1 MKEVIFQ
8 KFTSYGNNF
17 VIVDETQAQ
26 RLHEEEK
33 SGFACQVTNVN
44 FGMGADG
51 VLFLQPYRSDV
62 LAEINAVRHYWD
74 RLPVF
79 PNLKVIFRIFEPNG
93 AESFS
98 CGNGLLCLANFLYR
112 QYNIASTR
120 ILTQIATRQPKVI
133 TIGTRHK
140 KGTNWANMGSPRRV
154 PQDIVTLSN
163 SIPLDGDID
172 LIDDI
177 SITFRAG
184 DLNPFSNEN
193 TLKLKGYLVYTGEPH
208 LVIFPE
214 TDFSI
219 SAIRNLLFVSCNS
232 TSLPNDPHERRIR
245 LGSWLVNHIGMYLNK
260 QYGHI
265 FPKGINVNFVHIP
278 SETNVIEYRCFERGI
293 DQETLACGTG
303 ALAVSF
309 VARRLQH
316 IKANQITV
324 WPHRSRWYD
333 PQAAILVNKNKNSW
347 SLSGRP
353 VMLLEGKFR
362 LENHLAEQIA
372 AVHSE
377 NSDQNQDGQTQRE
390 QSHHIASLSY

>member
-1 MKEVIFQ
+1 LKEIIIQ

-17 VIVDETQAQ
+17 VIVDETQSQ
-26 RLHEEEK
+26 QLREEEK

-44 FGMGADG
+44 FGIGADG

-62 LAEINAVRHYWD
+62 LAEINSVCHYWD
-74 RLPVF
+74 RLPVL
-79 PNLKVIFRIFEPNG
+79 PDLNVIFRIFEPNG

-98 CGNGLLCLANFLYR
+98 CGNGLMCLANFLNR
-112 QYNIASTR
+112 QYSIASTR
-120 ILTQIATRQPKVI
+120 ILTQIPTRQPKVI
-133 TIGTRHK
+133 TIGTQHK
-140 KGTNWANMGSPRRV
+140 EGTNWANMGSPRRV

-184 DLNPFSNEN
+184 DLHPFSSEN

-219 SAIRNLLFVSCNS
+219 AEIRNLLFVSGNP
-232 TSLPNDPHERRIR
+232 TSLLNDPHERRIR
-245 LGSWLVNHIGMYLNK
+245 LGSWLVNHIGTYLNK
-260 QYGHI
+260 QYSHT
-265 FPKGINVNFVHIP
+265 FPKGININFVHLHSDI
-278 SETNVIEYRCFERGI
+278 NVAEYRCFERGI

-333 PQAAILVNKNKNSW
+333 PRAFILVSKNKNGW
-347 SLSGRP
+347 SLSGRS
-353 VMLLEGKFR
+353 VMLLEGTFR
-362 LENHLAEQIA
+362 LENHFVDQIA
-372 AVHSE
+372 AVHSD
-377 NSDQNQDGQTQRE
+377 NSNQNQDRE
-390 QSHHIASLSY
+390 IQQERSYQLASLSC